1 MAAILESQRHD
12 ELRRIVRSERWD
24 EALAFY
30 EKQLESGERALPE
43 FRLSYALALIRTG
56 RDGEGMALLDSDVLQ
71 LSNARVDIRRHA
83 VAPLIAA
90 GSIETAAR
98 LLDRLVESHPDS
110 IDDRPL
116 RASVYGRLKR
126 WDVAIEDARIVA
138 RRSAGDL
145 AAQGRYIQLML
156 QAGRVEEAGAEASG
170 IGKEAAADSRLANIT
185 LLALGRSGR
194 TSEAAELA
202 LEMADREIEDEKTA
216 AAIVRTLL
224 ETGLQDEGIE
234 VGERLLEEGWEHET
248 LRSSL
253 AQAYLASHRDD
264 RYDRAVGHLRE
275 GLGIVPRDIRMN
287 TAMGEALLR
296 SRNYSDALPYLKTA
310 CELQPNGAQQRALYA
325 RALKQVGLY
334 SEAADQFRTLLR
346 LQPSSPRWA
355 RYAAGAL
362 SQSGR
367 RREAA
372 DLFDKFVGERRSALP
387 RSFEKGLDSLWRDVD
402 SVDLPKARLD
412 WAWELRRDRAI
423 DRSEWERRAKW
434 GHLADHY
441 MLDWLECRDDRI
453 HDAMMRLADLGD
465 AERELG
471 AIDRS
476 KGMIL
481 ASAHIGP
488 MYAGPLALELLG
500 VRSRWLA
507 STPSVARTAYAE
519 SLISTSEQD
528 DMEVGKAF
536 MKSLRQG
543 YSVVIAVDGAINL
556 AAPRIVFEGQEMTY
570 SSFAARTAHRMGV
583 PSVFAAPRWEGDRI
597 GFVIKR
603 LPDPNADESSDSHAE
618 RWKDAFLSVL
628 HEYLGGEPEN
638 LRLSGGLWRH
648 IR

>member
-1 MAAILESQRHD
+1 
-12 ELRRIVRSERWD
+12 
-24 EALAFY
+24 
-30 EKQLESGERALPE
+30 
-43 FRLSYALALIRTG
+43 
-56 RDGEGMALLDSDVLQ
+56 
-71 LSNARVDIRRHA
+71 
-83 VAPLIAA
+83 
-90 GSIETAAR
+90 
-98 LLDRLVESHPDS
+98 
-110 IDDRPL
+110 
-116 RASVYGRLKR
+116 
-126 WDVAIEDARIVA
+126 
-138 RRSAGDL
+138 
-145 AAQGRYIQLML
+145 
-156 QAGRVEEAGAEASG
+156 
-170 IGKEAAADSRLANIT
+170 
-185 LLALGRSGR
+185 
-194 TSEAAELA
+194 
-202 LEMADREIEDEKTA
+202 
-216 AAIVRTLL
+216 
-224 ETGLQDEGIE
+224 
-234 VGERLLEEGWEHET
+234 
-248 LRSSL
+248 
-253 AQAYLASHRDD
+253 
-264 RYDRAVGHLRE
+264 
-275 GLGIVPRDIRMN
+275 
-287 TAMGEALLR
+287 
-296 SRNYSDALPYLKTA
+296 
-310 CELQPNGAQQRALYA
+310 
-325 RALKQVGLY
+325 
-334 SEAADQFRTLLR
+334 
-346 LQPSSPRWA
+346 
-355 RYAAGAL
+355 
-362 SQSGR
+362 
-367 RREAA
+367 
-372 DLFDKFVGERRSALP
+372 
-387 RSFEKGLDSLWRDVD
+387 
-402 SVDLPKARLD
+402 
-412 WAWELRRDRAI
+412 
-423 DRSEWERRAKW
+423 
-434 GHLADHY
+434 